1 MPCWL
6 SCGVHISS
14 AQLSSA
20 LALVYIGHDPADET
34 RLGPRVDASVCL
46 SGHCHLQTRPDT
58 IRSSIANH
66 KDHLPLAW
74 HIQTSRTSI
83 RTSNE
88 TRCTSTSLLHTILS
102 DLTGYRALCLPS
114 FSAVRRLPSSVSLS
128 RRHTRN
134 QPDSKDRAGTSDVSL
149 AAQRRLCSWDLI

>member
-1 MPCWL
+1 MPCWPP
-6 SCGVHISS
+6 ISHVGCLAVCTS

-20 LALVYIGHDPADET
+20 LALVYLGHDPADEM
-34 RLGPRVDASVCL
+34 RLGPRVDASACL
-46 SGHCHLQTRPDT
+46 STHCHLQTRQDT

-66 KDHLPLAW
+66 KDHLSLAW

-88 TRCTSTSLLHTILS
+88 TRCTTTSLLRTILS
-102 DLTGYRALCLPS
+102 DLAGYRALCLSS

-128 RRHTRN
+128 RRHPRN
-134 QPDSKDRAGTSDVSL
+134 NPDNKDRVGTSDFSF
-149 AAQRRLCSWDLI
+149 AAQ